1 MLELARGLLPGLE
14 LRCLRQQPELEP
26 ELQPESEPECSGK
39 LRELDSLHRPQLAEL
54 GVC

>member
-1 MLELARGLLPGLE
+1 LELW
-14 LRCLRQQPELEP
+14 CLRQQPELVQPELEP

>member
-1 MLELARGLLPGLE
+1 ME
-14 LRCLRQQPELEP
+14 LRCLRQQPELVQPELEP